1 MAIMARLIY
10 SSFHSGKGEYMDLVK
25 RVNETIHIGEDWRRA
40 YTIVDDISL
49 NNASAICKV
58 RTKQGKVLCEAETSV
73 NGQTIYVTIPKD
85 STLSIDKA
93 YNKAQ
98 YDVFLILEERTY
110 KLIMGEIT
118 IIHDVSMH

>member
-1 MAIMARLIY
+1 
-10 SSFHSGKGEYMDLVK
+10 MDLV
-25 RVNETIHIGEDWRRA
+25 RRENETLHVGEDWRRA
-40 YTIVDDISL
+40 YTITDDIDISQA
-49 NNASAICKV
+49 NAICKV

-73 NGQTIYVTIPKD
+73 NGQTIYVTISKD

>member
-1 MAIMARLIY
+1 
-10 SSFHSGKGEYMDLVK
+10 MDLV
-25 RVNETIHIGEDWRRA
+25 RRENETLHVGEDWRRA
-40 YTIVDDISL
+40 YTITDDIDISQA
-49 NNASAICKV
+49 NAICKV

-73 NGQTIYVTIPKD
+73 SGQTIYVTIPKD

-98 YDVFLILEERTY
+98 YDVFLMLDERTY
-110 KLIMGEIT
+110 KLIMGDIT

>member
-1 MAIMARLIY
+1 
-10 SSFHSGKGEYMDLVK
+10 MDLV
-25 RVNETIHIGEDWRRA
+25 RRENETLHVGEDWRRA
-40 YTIVDDISL
+40 YTIVDDVSL
-49 NNASAICKV
+49 HNASAVCKV

-118 IIHDVSMH
+118 IIHDISMH